1 MLNMNIWHFWM
12 CTLYCIQTSVGVSE
26 WALAGITEG
35 KITGPT
41 EVWF

>member
-1 MLNMNIWHFWM
+1 MNILRVGM
-12 CTLYCIQTSVGVSE
+12 CNLYCIQTSVGVSE

-35 KITGPT
+35 KTTGPT